1 MNAPIETPDLTS
13 PAHDWRPP
21 GWIYGDPDEP
31 YTPED
36 RTVDGVEVRGVLS
49 LYNEFAAAG
58 YYTSGGLLTEKAEN
72 AKDGDEAADVAHNVK
87 LLRDAWN
94 THPIAW
100 RLAAKLIGR
109 EYAVDPFWNQGCDGL
124 PALVR
129 KLDGLSPLDD
139 GMLTIEQAERE
150 MASTEKSLRER
161 YTEPVC
167 AALCVRAA
175 ALALAGMPRDFPIN
189 WRAHLQAG
197 EAAAAANG
205 PHSCTAKWLRLCQL
219 YGEQEFCA
227 AFVPDNG
234 DGWYQ
239 TIAETAH
246 LVVRLGRIPCAP
258 PPGILIKGS
267 KSSPRGA
274 SSLCVWIPKHVRE
287 QVVTLSTSLATTQSK
302 RGKAKLIEQLDALL
316 PEHTRNVLLTGDA
329 FRVGIIQRPRAGTQY
344 AVVQRGALASGDKV
358 IDLGL
363 LAG

>member
-1 MNAPIETPDLTS
+1 MNAPISNTDLTS
-13 PAHDWRPP
+13 LAHDWRPP
-21 GWIYGDPDEP
+21 GWIVGDPDEP

-36 RTVDGVEVRGVLS
+36 RTIDGAEIRGVLS
-49 LYNEFAAAG
+49 LYNEYAAAG
-58 YYTSGGLLTEKAEN
+58 YYTSGGTLTEKGEN
-72 AKDGDEAADVAHNVK
+72 AVDSQDAADVAHNVA

-94 THPIAW
+94 THPVAW
-100 RLAAKLIGR
+100 RLGAKLIGR
-109 EYAVDPFWNQGCDGL
+109 DFTVDPFWNQGAAGL

-161 YTEPVC
+161 YTEQVCTELRERITALGMAPSSFPV
-167 AALCVRAA
+167 
-175 ALALAGMPRDFPIN
+175 N
-189 WRAHLQAG
+189 WRASLSVG

-205 PHSCTAKWLRLCQL
+205 PHSCTAKWLKLCSL
-219 YGEQEFCA
+219 YGEQEFTA

-246 LVVRLGRIPCAP
+246 IVAKLGRIPCQP
-258 PPGILIKGS
+258 PPGISIKGG

-274 SSLCVWIPKHVRE
+274 SSLCVWVPLRVRE
-287 QVVTLSTSLATTQSK
+287 RVVELSASLATTQSR
-302 RGKAKLIEQLDALL
+302 RGKEKLTEQLDALL

-329 FRVGIIQRPRAGTQY
+329 FRVGILSRPRAGTQY
-344 AVVQRGALASGDKV
+344 AVVQRGAISSGDKIV
-358 IDLGL
+358 DLGL
-363 LAG
+363 MG